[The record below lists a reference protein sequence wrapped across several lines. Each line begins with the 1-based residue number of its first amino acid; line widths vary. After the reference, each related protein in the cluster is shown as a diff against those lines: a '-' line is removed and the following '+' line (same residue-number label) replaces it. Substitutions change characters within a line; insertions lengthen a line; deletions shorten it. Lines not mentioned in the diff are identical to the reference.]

1 MVFEDSL
8 LAFKEDIEHR
18 GLLDWL
24 EAHTSFMRPLHRYS
38 GILELNHENL
48 LFSGTDEKTGTAYDL
63 AIKIAEIT
71 GIHLGYDHTFMRI
84 EDRSLGIFH
93 FVPLRIDFVM
103 KGKAESIYVFANY
116 SSLIRHS
123 DNQKLFDELNG
134 IRDLPIAST
143 IP

>member
-1 MVFEDSL
+1 MEFGHSL

-38 GILELNHENL
+38 GTLEINHKNF
-48 LFSGTDEKTGTAYDL
+48 LFRGTDEKAGNSFDL
-63 AIKIAEIT
+63 MIKISEIT
-71 GIHLGYDHTFMRI
+71 GIHLGYDNTFKRI

-93 FVPLRIDFVM
+93 FVPLRIDFIVE
-103 KGKAESIYVFANY
+103 GKEENIYVFANY

-123 DNQKLFDELNG
+123 DNQKLFDELNTV
-134 IRDLPIAST
+134 RALT
-143 IP
+143 T